1 MRISKPLDV
10 SETALYK
17 QNNKESGRLPAP
29 YFLKEVPGSQ
39 RFGLMPAQPPP
50 DAHTL
55 YFLLVMSP
63 GVSGHM
69 AEKQNTHTV
78 SQTHYVSEKET
89 GGVGKS
95 PYLWQTHIVINNFI
109 VI

>member
-1 MRISKPLDV
+1 
-10 SETALYK
+10 
-17 QNNKESGRLPAP
+17 
-29 YFLKEVPGSQ
+29 
-39 RFGLMPAQPPP
+39 MPAQPPP